1 MLEKLKLKREELNE
15 EINRK
20 SREFEKTFRK
30 PDKARLHTELKML
43 EGEYKACVEF
53 IRMMEE
59 ENESKF

>member
-15 EINRK
+15 EIKRK

-43 EGEYKACVEF
+43 EGEYKAYVDIIIMLET
-53 IRMMEE
+53 
-59 ENESKF
+59 ENEI